1 LASQPAS
8 PIRPGGADGGFPAP
22 GTFLRVPAATAATI
36 SPRLGSLPEIRTVL
50 QIVGPSNMIM
60 AVSL

>member
-1 LASQPAS
+1 VSAGGRSA
-8 PIRPGGADGGFPAP
+8 PICAWF
-22 GTFLRVPAATAATI
+22 FLRVPAATAATI
-36 SPRLGSLPEIRTVL
+36 SPRLGSLAEIPTVF

>member
-1 LASQPAS
+1 MPVGSFVA
-8 PIRPGGADGGFPAP
+8 GFPVLGSRARAP